1 MIPTN
6 AKVFPLK
13 HNLKEPATIHAHLN
27 AITYDPE
34 KIEITDNYGISL
46 DNQWLVVDF
55 DCPEYHPERIALED
69 YLSLLPATWTQTTL
83 KPDGRHYL
91 YSVPEGFTGKNGK
104 ITGRDGVHIADVKVK
119 GYIVGPG
126 SKVDGKAYSMLNPI
140 QPSPASETLLNL
152 VLAPSRDLRNDFGSH
167 EEFSGVPK
175 GKHSDYYT
183 SLAGHARRQGL
194 DSEAIYQLLIS
205 VPTSLLLGYDPSD
218 PFTESYFRSLAN
230 SMGKKETNVTPPFTI
245 KVEDNYEYDSDFDL
259 PILDWYIHDFILK
272 GGYLMTG
279 FGDAGI
285 GKSSFGHFVAAR
297 VTQMGDNFMVVNHED
312 SPKYWKACAIVA
324 GADGSKL
331 IGYKKPFD
339 LALPDCIEELEEGIA
354 KHNIKFIWF
363 DAIKDHMP
371 KGDRG
376 GDAQEIARA
385 GLSPLADLATRT
397 GCLIFGLFHTNKKH
411 MPGGSTSFLDVAR
424 HVLEFKKNPN
434 GTLAVLVEKSN
445 ISIPEYAL
453 RMFGEKKPLVDPR
466 DPNRSAKSK
475 SKDGTISTRTV
486 WIASGYEE
494 DSKLLNEIREGK
506 EKENLSQE
514 VVRLHKEEGL
524 TQAEIAKKFGKQQPW
539 VSKMLSYNKSIKL
552 EDLS

>member
-1 MIPTN
+1 MIPKN

-13 HNLKEPATIHAHLN
+13 HNMKEPATIHAHLN
-27 AITYDPE
+27 AITYEPE

-46 DNQWLVVDF
+46 DDQWLVVDF
-55 DCPEYHPERIALED
+55 DCPADHPDRVTFEE
-69 YLSLLPATWTQTTL
+69 SLASTWTQATL
-83 KPDGRHYL
+83 KVDGRHYL
-91 YSVPEGFTGKNGK
+91 YSTPEGFTGKNAK

-126 SKVDGKAYSMLNPI
+126 SKVDGKAYKALKPI
-140 QPSPASETLLNL
+140 NPSPASESLLNL
-152 VLAPSRDLRNDFGSH
+152 VLAPSKGLRNDSEGQEH
-167 EEFSGVPK
+167 LSGVPK
-175 GKHSDYYT
+175 GQHDNFLQS
-183 SLAGHARRQGL
+183 AGGWLRDKWGL
-194 DSEAIYQLLIS
+194 DADALYRIEREGLLAALKD
-205 VPTSLLLGYDPSD
+205 PDPSD
-218 PFTESYFRSLAN
+218 PYTEEDSLKRAKRLAQHN
-230 SMGKKETNVTPPFTI
+230 THVEPTYSI
-245 KVEDNYEYDSDFDL
+245 KLEDNYEYDSDFDL
-259 PILDWYIHDFILK
+259 PILDWYIHDFILR

-297 VTQMGDNFMVVNHED
+297 VTQMGDTFMVVNHED
-312 SPKYWKACAIVA
+312 SPKYWKSCAIVA

-331 IGYKKPFD
+331 IGYKKPFS
-339 LALPDCIEELEEGIA
+339 LSLPDCIKELEEGIA

-397 GCLIFGLFHTNKKH
+397 GCLIFGLFHTNKKG

-434 GTLAVLVEKSN
+434 GSMAVLVEKSN
-445 ISIPEYAL
+445 ISVPTYAL

-466 DPNRSAKSK
+466 DSRRFAKTK
-475 SKDGTISTRTV
+475 AKDGTVSVRTV

-494 DSKLLNEIREGK
+494 DSKLLNEIRESK
-506 EKENLSQE
+506 EKDRLAQE
-514 VVRLHKEEGL
+514 VSRLFYEEGL
-524 TQAEIAKKFGKQQPW
+524 TQTEIADKFEKKQPW
-539 VSKMLSYNKSIKL
+539 VSKLLSYNKKIKL
-552 EDLS
+552 EDLT